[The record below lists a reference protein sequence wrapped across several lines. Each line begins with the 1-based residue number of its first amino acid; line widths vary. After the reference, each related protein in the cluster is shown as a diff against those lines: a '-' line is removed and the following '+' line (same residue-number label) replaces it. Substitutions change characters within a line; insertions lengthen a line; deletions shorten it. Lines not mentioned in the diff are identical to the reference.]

1 MKKSF
6 FLILFL
12 FFSLNIYSLNFSVA
26 PTGFRVNLNKISTN
40 EIQITN
46 NTSEPLRLETFPEIN
61 PQFSEK
67 YNLNSNIVIFPKIIA
82 MKPGAKQM
90 VRFRIKPSPNMEEG
104 EYKSY
109 LSFKEIP
116 GEIKTVGGAV
126 SNNTSSQISMQT
138 EISISIFGEKGTAD
152 IKGSLSSVS
161 LSYTGNNL
169 NISSL
174 SSSEGNTSIKFFYS
188 LEVLN
193 SNLKS
198 DGFFGMSARNGK
210 KEISLIME
218 APEKLKGKKAKLV
231 ITDQDGKV
239 YYDKVH
245 TL

>member
-1 MKKSF
+1 
-6 FLILFL
+6 
-12 FFSLNIYSLNFSVA
+12 
-26 PTGFRVNLNKISTN
+26 
-40 EIQITN
+40 
-46 NTSEPLRLETFPEIN
+46 
-61 PQFSEK
+61 
-67 YNLNSNIVIFPKIIA
+67 
-82 MKPGAKQM
+82 MKPGAKQI

-109 LSFKEIP
+109 LTFKEIP
-116 GEIKTVGGAV
+116 GEIKTVDGRV
-126 SNNTSSQISMQT
+126 SNNTNSQISMQT
-138 EISISIFGEKGTAD
+138 EISISIFGDKGTPLA
-152 IKGSLSSVS
+152 KGSLSNIKLTYS
-161 LSYTGNNL
+161 GNNL
-169 NISSL
+169 TISSL

-210 KEISLIME
+210 KEISLMIE
-218 APEKLKGKKAKLV
+218 APEKLKEKKVKLK

>member
-1 MKKSF
+1 
-6 FLILFL
+6 
-12 FFSLNIYSLNFSVA
+12 
-26 PTGFRVNLNKISTN
+26 
-40 EIQITN
+40 
-46 NTSEPLRLETFPEIN
+46 
-61 PQFSEK
+61 
-67 YNLNSNIVIFPKIIA
+67 
-82 MKPGAKQM
+82 
-90 VRFRIKPSPNMEEG
+90 
-104 EYKSY
+104 
-109 LSFKEIP
+109 
-116 GEIKTVGGAV
+116 
-126 SNNTSSQISMQT
+126 MQT

-218 APEKLKGKKAKLV
+218 APEKLKGKKLN
-231 ITDQDGKV
+231 
-239 YYDKVH
+239 
-245 TL
+245 

>member
-46 NTSEPLRLETFPEIN
+46 NTSEPLRLETFPEID

-174 SSSEGNTSIKFFYS
+174 SSS
-188 LEVLN
+188 
-193 SNLKS
+193 
-198 DGFFGMSARNGK
+198 
-210 KEISLIME
+210 
-218 APEKLKGKKAKLV
+218 
-231 ITDQDGKV
+231 
-239 YYDKVH
+239 
-245 TL
+245 